1 MKRVFT
7 IIFAIAIFVACN
19 PNKRIVSTVPI
30 KTNVMGIELCEPTTT
45 SKIEKILNKNTDHYL
60 YPLYE
65 KDGNTT
71 FCRFIPIL
79 PHLITPGFI
88 SYGGLSWK
96 YILVGISEESK
107 VYLIGL
113 VGSYESIETAKQQ
126 YEEAVSAFTQKYGR
140 GNESED
146 NIFWTDENNSVSIS
160 YGKGSTMGGSDRYFC
175 TLSYSNIAL
184 SDRIEADNQSDI

>member
-1 MKRVFT
+1 
-7 IIFAIAIFVACN
+7 
-19 PNKRIVSTVPI
+19 
-30 KTNVMGIELCEPTTT
+30 MGIELCEPTTT

-88 SYGGLSWK
+88 SYGGLSWE